1 MKEID
6 DARQAADEE
15 ITKRNASL
23 KDYREKLAK
32 LEADI
37 HLAEVLSG
45 GGGAAGSSGV
55 QKDPLQAQ
63 LDSLMQVRALPAL
76 ATNFHRG
83 TSEQQTGSPTRAERP
98 TPLQALGHSPI
109 AALLSHLCHARIP
122 LCTAAPAAN
131 RRFAGS
137 QIAPPPHNPP
147 LRSRRRRIRPAA
159 RVGNA
164 AKPPRLALTREIA
177 RGSGS
182 AGPAGSP
189 RQDY

>member
-83 TSEQQTGSPTRAERP
+83 TSEQQTRSPTRAERP

-122 LCTAAPAAN
+122 LCTAAPAA
-131 RRFAGS
+131 ADES
-137 QIAPPPHNPP
+137 QGARSPPPPTTLP
-147 LRSRRRRIRPAA
+147 SDLAGGAS
-159 RVGNA
+159 G
-164 AKPPRLALTREIA
+164 PPRLSATRPNRRGPPWREMA